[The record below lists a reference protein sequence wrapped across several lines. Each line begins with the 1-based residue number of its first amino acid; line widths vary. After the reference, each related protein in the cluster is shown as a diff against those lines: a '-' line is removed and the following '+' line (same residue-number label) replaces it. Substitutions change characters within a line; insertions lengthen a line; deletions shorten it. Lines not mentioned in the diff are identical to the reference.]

1 MTTWPQISINTDRS
15 YSLCFGCGQNNPI
28 GLKLSFQWD
37 GKTAKTEFTPT
48 EFYQGWPGQ
57 VHGGILACI
66 LDEAMGWAVL
76 SEDMN
81 CITAKI
87 EVKLKRLTS
96 IDEPFIIIAS
106 ITKKTRKLVK
116 TKAAISLKDGTL
128 IAEGA
133 ATYFVVHPHNKEDK
147 PGSNTQK

>member
-1 MTTWPQISINTDRS
+1 MTTWPQVTINTDRS

-37 GKTAKTEFTPT
+37 GKTVKAEFIPT
-48 EFYQGWPGQ
+48 ELYQGWPGQ
-57 VHGGILACI
+57 VHGGILTCI
-66 LDEAMGWAVL
+66 LDEAMSWAVL
-76 SEDMN
+76 SEGMN

-87 EVKLKRLTS
+87 EVKLKRLAS
-96 IDEPFIIIAS
+96 IDEPLIVTGS

-128 IAEGA
+128 IAEGT
-133 ATYFVVHPHNKEDK
+133 ATHFVVHPDNKESK
-147 PGSNTQK
+147 PESDA